1 MTFAIG
7 YIEFQC
13 LVVSNDA
20 SGESSSEILQPDLK
34 VDGVATYILNLQPL
48 F

>member
-20 SGESSSEILQPDLK
+20 GRESSSEILQPDLK
-34 VDGVATYILNLQPL
+34 VVGVATYILKLQPT